1 MAGSSAAPTGWVHS
15 YESCA
20 IGDGPGIRFAVFL
33 QGCPLR
39 CRFCHNPD
47 TWKVRAGRET
57 TVDEVMAEVLKYR
70 SYMRTSGGGVTL
82 TGGEPLLQPEF
93 AAAIL
98 SRCKEAGL
106 TTVIDTAGHAS
117 VDSPPVRAVI
127 DATDIVLHDIKSI
140 DPEQHRWLTG
150 WPIEPVLD
158 FARRLSELGKTMWI
172 QHVLVP
178 GVTLRDDLLEKLAA
192 FVATLRTVEHVELL
206 PFHKLGEYKWR
217 ELQLDYTLADTP
229 PATAE
234 DVARAAAI
242 FSAHGVRTV

>member
-1 MAGSSAAPTGWVHS
+1 MAASDSAPVGWIHS

-47 TWKVRAGRET
+47 TWRAHAGRAA
-57 TVDEVMAEVLKYR
+57 TVDEVMTEVRKYR
-70 SYMRTSGGGVTL
+70 SYMRFSNGGVTL
-82 TGGEPLLQPEF
+82 TGGEPLLQPDF
-93 AAAIL
+93 SAALL
-98 SRCKEAGL
+98 SSCKAEGL
-106 TTVIDTAGHAS
+106 HTVMDTAGHAPADS
-117 VDSPPVRAVI
+117 VRHVL

-140 DPEQHRWLTG
+140 DPEQHLWLTG

-158 FARRLSELGKTMWI
+158 FARRLAELGKTMWI

-178 GVTLRDDLLEKLAA
+178 GITARDDLLERLAA
-192 FVATLRTVEHVELL
+192 FVATLPTVEQVEIL
-206 PFHKLGEYKWR
+206 PFHKLGEYKWHALGL
-217 ELQLDYTLADTP
+217 EYALSGTP

-234 DVARAAAI
+234 QVARATAI
-242 FSAHGVRTV
+242 FEAHGLRTA